1 MGGAERAGTVVGSV
15 ELQRVIYLNT
25 LAGASGGCH
34 PPTVTLVTSEVIVP
48 VQKPLKPDPLSKSPG
63 PHSIETGDLATPYR
77 RTCTRSPRTSSP
89 RVETGKIDKTLH

>member
-63 PHSIETGDLATPYR
+63 PHSIETGDLATTVHTYLHPEPKDKF
-77 RTCTRSPRTSSP
+77 T
-89 RVETGKIDKTLH
+89 TGRNR